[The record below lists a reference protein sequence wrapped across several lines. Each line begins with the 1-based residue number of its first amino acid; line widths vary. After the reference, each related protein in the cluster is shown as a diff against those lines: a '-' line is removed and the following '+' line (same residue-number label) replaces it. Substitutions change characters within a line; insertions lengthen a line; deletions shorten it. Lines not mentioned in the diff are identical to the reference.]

1 MSLDRAIPPDPFDV
15 LPPKPWFRLDSADIA
30 DGEPMGM
37 TFVHDGLGGENLSP
51 QLSWSGFPPETR
63 GFVVTC
69 FDPDAPT
76 QSGFWHWVLVNLPAT
91 TTSLAR
97 GVGGGGDPLPG
108 NAFHVRGDGGSKAY
122 AGAAPP
128 AGDRVHRYVF
138 AVHALDVEGLD
149 VDDSVSPAVV
159 GFNLAFHTLARAAIR
174 PTYRN
179 EQP

>member
-108 NAFHVRGDGGSKAY
+108 NAFHVRGDGGAKAY

-128 AGDRVHRYVF
+128 AGDRAHRYVF